1 MRKFMGMYAFTYT
14 QNLKINTSPH
24 IHVKIIQ
31 ETWIYNSGRNRMIPT
46 SFFSNHIIQEK
57 PNHFIFK

>member
-1 MRKFMGMYAFTYT
+1 MHKFMGMYAFTYT

-31 ETWIYNSGRNRMIPT
+31 ETLIYNSGRNRTIPAF
-46 SFFSNHIIQEK
+46 SFSNHIIQEK
-57 PNHFIFK
+57 LNHLIFK